1 MYIISE
7 LEPSINPK
15 PFYKI
20 KKLNFMSI
28 QELICALFKLGAT
41 CPSWPMDKLLIEY
54 LFVPSVILIILLA
67 AVANLFKRDWSIKI
81 EFLLCLVFY
90 TIIVYSGWY
99 GIVAPLLY
107 NFAALF
113 LIGGIFLFLLTRII
127 SPAEMM
133 QIGKVA
139 RALGEKRYDVRL
151 IMDRIRIKKDEIKDL
166 MEMAKKYRDEGTINK
181 NQYAILEM
189 LAQEAKRELE
199 LLENQARRG
208 KSLAPS
214 LFGSSHDYFD
224 KGFERVDS
232 IIEKM
237 DETLSGKGEDKK
249 EKVFKLVEKEE

>member
-1 MYIISE
+1 
-7 LEPSINPK
+7 
-15 PFYKI
+15 
-20 KKLNFMSI
+20 MSI

-151 IMDRIRIKKDEIKDL
+151 IMDRIRIKRKEIEDL
-166 MEMAKKYRDEGTINK
+166 MKMAEEYAKKGLIDWK
-181 NQYAILEM
+181 KQYPIIKM
-189 LAQEAKRELE
+189 LAQEAQRELDI
-199 LLENQARRG
+199 LENQARRG

-249 EKVFKLVEKEE
+249 EKVFKLVEGEK

>member
-1 MYIISE
+1 
-7 LEPSINPK
+7 
-15 PFYKI
+15 
-20 KKLNFMSI
+20 MSI
-28 QELICALFKLGAT
+28 QELICALFKLGAS

-67 AVANLFKRDWSIKI
+67 AVANLFMRGWSIKI

-99 GIVAPLLY
+99 GVVAPLLY

-151 IMDRIRIKKDEIKDL
+151 IIDRIRIKRKEIEDL
-166 MEMAKKYRDEGTINK
+166 KKMAKE
-181 NQYAILEM
+181 YADRGLIDKKKHYPIIEM
-189 LAQEAKRELE
+189 LALEAQRELD
-199 LLENQARRG
+199 LLENQAKRG

-214 LFGSSHDYFD
+214 LFGPSHDYFD

-249 EKVFKLVEKEE
+249 EVYELVKKKED

>member
-1 MYIISE
+1 
-7 LEPSINPK
+7 
-15 PFYKI
+15 
-20 KKLNFMSI
+20 MSI

>member
-1 MYIISE
+1 
-7 LEPSINPK
+7 
-15 PFYKI
+15 
-20 KKLNFMSI
+20 
-28 QELICALFKLGAT
+28 
-41 CPSWPMDKLLIEY
+41 
-54 LFVPSVILIILLA
+54 
-67 AVANLFKRDWSIKI
+67 
-81 EFLLCLVFY
+81 
-90 TIIVYSGWY
+90 
-99 GIVAPLLY
+99 
-107 NFAALF
+107 
-113 LIGGIFLFLLTRII
+113 
-127 SPAEMM
+127 MM

>member
-1 MYIISE
+1 
-7 LEPSINPK
+7 
-15 PFYKI
+15 
-20 KKLNFMSI
+20 MSI

-99 GIVAPLLY
+99 GVVAPLLY